1 MQTVNNVINNID
13 LSAGSMNNDI
23 NSSVNM
29 NNIDSSV
36 NSTNSDIQYIADVS
50 LVSETKI
57 VDIDIT
63 ADQSSSGYVSKLTV
77 FRILDL
83 EVLSAVVSSLYCCST
98 CNQVSLS

>member
-13 LSAGSMNNDI
+13 LSAVSVNNDI
-23 NSSVNM
+23 DSSGYMNS
-29 NNIDSSV
+29 IDSSV

-77 FRILDL
+77 FRFLDL

-98 CNQVSLS
+98 CNQASLS